1 MSKEIISALKLE
13 QSSIVKLAE
22 LKLPDGSI
30 IRICD
35 KYNLEYLS
43 KEYMHINF
51 EISDLKE
58 VSSEESVR
66 PSFKMLNPN
75 AMFSKLAL
83 SDALEGALFDLIR
96 IPEDELV
103 AGLVTSSLYDRW
115 KVYAIPSINQDLT
128 LSLRRLSDFSSDTIP
143 PRRYSPPDFPTVN
156 LK

>member
-75 AMFSKLAL
+75 AMFSKLA
-83 SDALEGALFDLIR
+83 
-96 IPEDELV
+96 
-103 AGLVTSSLYDRW
+103 
-115 KVYAIPSINQDLT
+115 
-128 LSLRRLSDFSSDTIP
+128 
-143 PRRYSPPDFPTVN
+143 
-156 LK
+156 